1 MANYEATRY
10 DFDGANLTGIE
21 GVNTGIVVPWGSAV
35 IPSGFLE
42 CNGQA
47 VSQATYAA
55 LFAVIGT
62 TYGNPGGGNF
72 NVPDL
77 TDRTVVNKSN
87 TKSLA
92 QTGGANT
99 VTPTGNI
106 SGSTGSTTLTSSQIP
121 SHSHALRL
129 SGNQVTACRLTGMCG
144 LNVTSTLASDFQVIS
159 SAGGG
164 SSHDHTLSANFSG
177 SANSV
182 LQPYLVLI
190 YIIKT

>member
-10 DFDGANLTGIE
+10 DWDGQYLTSVQGI
-21 GVNTGIVVPWGSAV
+21 NTGLIIPWGSAS

-42 CNGQA
+42 CNGQ
-47 VSQATYAA
+47 SISTSTYAA
-55 LFAVIGT
+55 LFAVIGY
-62 TYGNPGGGNF
+62 TYGGSGASF

-99 VTPTGNI
+99 VAKTGN
-106 SGSTGSTTLTSSQIP
+106 
-121 SHSHALRL
+121 
-129 SGNQVTACRLTGMCG
+129 V
-144 LNVTSTLASDFQVIS
+144 
-159 SAGGG
+159 
-164 SSHDHTLSANFSG
+164 SG
-177 SANSV
+177 SAGNTIITIPEMPAHTHMATFDVGSGGMSTSMCGDSSVTGRTGQTSATAGSDQAHNHNLTATFTGSADSV
-182 LQPYLVLI
+182 LQPYIVMV

>member
-10 DFDGANLTGIE
+10 DYSGANLTAIQ
-21 GVNTGIVVPWGSAV
+21 GVSTGLVIPWGSSS

-42 CNGQA
+42 CNGA
-47 VSQATYAA
+47 SISTSTYAA
-55 LFAVIGT
+55 LFAVIGY
-62 TYGNPGGGNF
+62 TYGGSGASF
-72 NVPDL
+72 NLPDL
-77 TDRTVVNKSN
+77 TDRTIVNKSN

-99 VTPTGNI
+99 VTGTGNI
-106 SGSTGSTTLTSSQIP
+106 GGNLANTTLTTAQLP
-121 SHSHALRL
+121 SHTHQSRNFNGSSSNYGGDMSRNTG
-129 SGNQVTACRLTGMCG
+129 SG
-144 LNVTSTLASDFQVIS
+144 TSP

-164 SSHDHTLSANFSG
+164 GAHSHSLSATFTGDST
-177 SANSV
+177 SV

>member
-10 DFDGANLTGIE
+10 DWDGQFLTGVE
-21 GVNTGIVVPWGSAV
+21 GVNTGIVIPWGSAS

-42 CNGQA
+42 CNGQS
-47 VSQATYAA
+47 VSTATYAN
-55 LFAVIGT
+55 LFAVIAY
-62 TYGNPGGGNF
+62 TYGGSGASF

-99 VTPTGNI
+99 VSKTGNV
-106 SGSTGSTTLTSSQIP
+106 SLTVGDTTLQTTEIAAHTHAHIRGFNAGIWQSPMSSP
-121 SHSHALRL
+121 GPGDGAL
-129 SGNQVTACRLTGMCG
+129 GNT
-144 LNVTSTLASDFQVIS
+144 
-159 SAGGG
+159 GGG
-164 SSHDHTLSANFSG
+164 GTHTHTLSATSFTGG
-177 SANSV
+177 SDSV
-182 LQPYLVLI
+182 LQPYLVLT